1 MISEIIIWGK
11 TIPMYGVLG
20 VTGALLGILY
30 ILLMAPKFG
39 ADREKRRLYLCSWRR
54 WGNGRRKIAFYF
66 S

>member
-20 VTGALLGILY
+20 VTGALLGTAVYTAHGSEIRSRQGKL
-30 ILLMAPKFG
+30 
-39 ADREKRRLYLCSWRR
+39 RLYLCSWRR

>member
-20 VTGALLGILY
+20 VTGALLGMLY

-39 ADREKRRLYLCSWRR
+39 ADRENSVYIYVL
-54 WGNGRRKIAFYF
+54 GAVGAMARRKIAFYF